1 MIIIPE
7 LETVLILTPRTGSG
21 SLKKAVLGKWPR
33 AMLLYRHMEADGVPA
48 GYDRWQKV
56 GVVRH
61 PLERL
66 WSLYK
71 FIQNMQPYHEPD
83 YREAQRRSAATRL
96 DFSDWILNNE
106 TVFTSPYD
114 AGNRGRFYPTHT
126 VRHALPEN
134 RKSQFMYLRPDLG
147 TKVYQFNDLER
158 LAARLGVGLPQENAT
173 DNRRIPAIS
182 HDALLYMQ
190 RAFYWDYSATEE
202 TRKCAA

>member
-33 AMLLYRHMEADGVPA
+33 AILLYRHMEADGVPA

-71 FIQNMQPYHEPD
+71 FIQNMQPYHESD
-83 YREAQRRSAATRL
+83 YRKAQRRSAIRYP

-106 TVFTSPYD
+106 TVFTSQYD
-114 AGNRGRFYPTHT
+114 YGNRGRFYPTHT
-126 VRHALPEN
+126 VLHALPEN

-147 TKVYQFNDLER
+147 TVVYKFTEL
-158 LAARLGVGLPQENAT
+158 
-173 DNRRIPAIS
+173 
-182 HDALLYMQ
+182 ALLALTLKVDIPRENSTPEQNIPQVSATALAYMAG
-190 RAFYWDYSATEE
+190 AFAWDYEATKEL
-202 TRKCAA
+202 TRCVA